1 MKTRTAIIILAI
13 TLAFGAV
20 PVVSGAH
27 NSCAYAGDIDTAA
40 EEILA
45 GMTLE
50 EKVGQMFIA
59 SPDAVKNGGKSITK
73 LTGPMKKKLA
83 SYNLGGLIMF
93 DRHIKSP
100 SQIQSF
106 NKALMKASYEYS
118 GLPMFIAVD
127 EEGGSVTRIAHN
139 SKFKVTKFKTMKA
152 IGKTGKTSKAK
163 KVGKTIG
170 AYLKK
175 YGFTVDFAPVA
186 DTLTD
191 PKNKVIGNRS
201 FGTKPSLVS
210 KMVSAEIDGFHTS
223 GIMVTLK
230 HYPGH
235 GGTRTDTHTQTVKLT
250 KSWAKLKK
258 SDLIPFINNLK
269 KTDLVM
275 ASHIRCTG
283 VSKSIAPTSLS
294 KTMIQK
300 KLRNELGYDGV
311 VITDSMGMKAVS
323 GEYGPAKASIMAI
336 NAGCDIVL
344 CPSSLSKAY
353 NGVIKA
359 VKSGEIPESRIDE
372 SVLRIIKLK
381 LKYA

>member
-1 MKTRTAIIILAI
+1 MKRRTIVIALA
-13 TLAFGAV
+13 LALMISMI
-20 PVVSGAH
+20 PVCGTSSTGR
-27 NSCAYAGDIDTAA
+27 AYADEEKTA

-45 GMTLE
+45 GMSLE
-50 EKVGQMFIA
+50 DKVGQMFMA
-59 SPDAVKNGGKSITK
+59 SPDAVKNGGGSITK
-73 LTGPMKKKLA
+73 LTGPMKKKLRY
-83 SYNLGGLIMF
+83 YNLGGLIMF

-100 SQIQSF
+100 SQIKAF
-106 NKALMKASYEYS
+106 NSALTKASYDYS
-118 GLPMFIAVD
+118 GLPMLIAVD

-163 KVGKTIG
+163 LVGKTIG
-170 AYLKK
+170 TYLKK

-210 KMVSAEIDGFHTS
+210 KMVSAEIDGFHTA

-250 KSWAKLKK
+250 KSWSKLKK
-258 SDLIPFINNLK
+258 SDLVPFINNLK

-283 VSKSIAPTSLS
+283 VSKKAAPASLS
-294 KTMIQK
+294 KLMIQK

-311 VITDSMGMKAVS
+311 VITDSMGMKAIS
-323 GEYGPAKASIMAI
+323 GKYGPAKASVMAI
-336 NAGCDIVL
+336 KAGCDIVL

-353 NGVIKA
+353 SGVLKA
-359 VKSGEIPESRIDE
+359 VRSGEIPESRIDE

-381 LKYA
+381 LKYS

>member
-1 MKTRTAIIILAI
+1 MKIKILTIALI
-13 TLAFGAV
+13 MCLTIGFIPFTGMQ
-20 PVVSGAH
+20 PSGK
-27 NSCAYAGDIDTAA
+27 AYAESLTA

-45 GMTLE
+45 NMTLE

-59 SPDAVKNGGKSITK
+59 SPDAVKNGGGSVTK
-73 LTGPMKKKLA
+73 LTGAMKKKLE

-100 SQIQSF
+100 AQIAAF
-106 NKALMKASYEYS
+106 NKALMKASYDYS

-139 SKFKVTKFKTMKA
+139 KKFKVTKFKSMKA

-163 KVGKTIG
+163 LAGKTIG

-175 YGFTVDFAPVA
+175 YGFTLDFAPVA

-210 KMVSAEIDGFHTS
+210 KMVSSEIDGFHSS

-235 GGTRTDTHTQTVKLT
+235 GGTKSDTHTGTVKLT
-250 KSWAKLKK
+250 KSWSKLKK
-258 SDLIPFINNLK
+258 TDLIPFMRNLK
-269 KTDLVM
+269 KTDMVM

-283 VSKSIAPTSLS
+283 VSNGIAPTSLS
-294 KTMIQK
+294 KLMIQT
-300 KLRNELGYDGV
+300 KLRKELGYKGV

-323 GEYGPAKASIMAI
+323 GKYGPAKASILAI

-344 CPSSLSKAY
+344 CPSSLSQAY
-353 NGVIKA
+353 NGVLKA
-359 VKSGEIPESRIDE
+359 VRSGEIPESRIDE

-381 LKYA
+381 LKYS